1 MGRILAIPYT
11 TGELMSW
18 FDPTGIEYA
27 LNGDAYLFLDNPGR
41 TGFKSIPPMV
51 TTVLNVPL
59 TDGDTPR
66 FTLASPRPLS
76 VHTLIKGSNPTDFE
90 QVRTV
95 LQNGMNPKLGTG
107 YFRCTRTDGTR
118 RDIFCKYSDGFI
130 GDESWGVAS
139 SVHQELLLGFVA
151 HDPYFYDTLATILTF
166 TATAAT
172 NLFPITP
179 LLLSSTSIG
188 SGFSIFNSGDVEA
201 FPVFAITGP
210 GTNPVL
216 SNTTTGRSISA
227 TITLG
232 SGQVLTID
240 TGAKTVTREDGS
252 NQFGTLSF
260 GSVLWSLAV
269 GQNALTLAM
278 GGAGAGSKI
287 SVSYKQRWNSL

>member
-1 MGRILAIPYT
+1 MGRILAVPYS

-18 FDPTGIEYA
+18 FDPTGVEYA

-41 TGFKSIPPMV
+41 TGFKSLPPMM

-59 TDGDTPR
+59 TDGDVPR

-95 LQNGMNPKLGTG
+95 LQNGMNPKLGSG
-107 YFRCTRTDGTR
+107 FFRCTRQDGTR
-118 RDIFCKYSDGFI
+118 RDINCKYVDGFI
-130 GDESWGVAS
+130 GDESWGVSS

-151 HDPYFYDTLATILTF
+151 HDPYFYDTLATVLTF

-172 NLFPITP
+172 NFFPITP
-179 LLLSSTSIG
+179 LRLSSTSIG
-188 SGFSIFNSGDVEA
+188 SGFSIFNSGDVES
-201 FPVFAITGP
+201 FPVFTIQGP
-210 GTNPVL
+210 GTNPL
-216 SNTTTGRSISA
+216 LTNTTTGKALLA

-232 SGQVLTID
+232 AGQVLTID
-240 TGAKTVTREDGS
+240 TGAKTVTRDDGS
-252 NQFGTLSF
+252 NQFGTLGLS
-260 GSVLWSLAV
+260 SVLWSLAV

-278 GGAGAGSKI
+278 GGAGVGSQI
-287 SVSYKQRWNSL
+287 TVAYKQRWNSL

>member
-1 MGRILAIPYT
+1 MGRILAIPYS

-18 FDPTGIEYA
+18 FDPLGVEYA

-41 TGFKSIPPMV
+41 TGFKSLPPMT

-59 TDGDTPR
+59 TDGDVPR
-66 FTLASPRPLS
+66 FTLAGPRPLS
-76 VHTLIKGSNPTDFE
+76 VHTLIKGSNGTDFE

-107 YFRCTRTDGTR
+107 VFRCTRQDGTR
-118 RDIFCKYSDGFI
+118 RDINCKYVDGFI
-130 GDESWGVAS
+130 GDESWGVTS

-172 NLFPITP
+172 NFFPITP
-179 LLLSSTSIG
+179 LRLSSTSIG

-201 FPVFAITGP
+201 FPVFTIQGP
-210 GTNPVL
+210 GTNPL
-216 SNTTTGRSISA
+216 LTNTTTGKALSA

-232 SGQVLTID
+232 AGQVLTID
-240 TGAKTVTREDGS
+240 TGAKTVVREDGS
-252 NQFGTLSF
+252 NQFGTLGLS
-260 GSVLWSLAV
+260 SVLWSLAV

-278 GGAGAGSKI
+278 GGAGAGSQI
-287 SVSYKQRWNSL
+287 TVAYKQRWNSL